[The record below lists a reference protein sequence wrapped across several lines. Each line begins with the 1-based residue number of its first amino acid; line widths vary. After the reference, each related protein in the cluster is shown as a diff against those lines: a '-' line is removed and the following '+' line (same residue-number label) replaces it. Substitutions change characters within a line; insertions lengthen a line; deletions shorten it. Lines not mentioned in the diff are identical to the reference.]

1 MISPKIAIGM
11 AVYNGCDYI
20 EQQVKSIIEQT
31 YSNWILFIRDDGSSD
46 NSLEICKKIQV
57 RYPQKI
63 KIIKDSTST
72 KSAGKNFFKIL
83 HFINDNFKGNFDYFM
98 LSDQDDYWHAN
109 KIEKTLQKMLKTEQ
123 ESPKIPILVHTDLAV
138 VNAKLEQIGSSFMK
152 YRALNPKFTSL
163 NRLLIQNNV
172 TGCTMMWNNLLM
184 GKILENNTVTM
195 HDWWIA
201 LIASCFG
208 KIEYVN
214 EATIDYRQHGDNV
227 VGATKV
233 NTVSFVFYRLFVN
246 NNIKDTF
253 NIAIKQACVF
263 LSVFE
268 PVLTEKQII
277 TLKQFISI
285 KGKGKIRK
293 VRIVIL
299 NHFIKQ
305 GLMQQIGELVFI

>member
-1 MISPKIAIGM
+1 
-11 AVYNGCDYI
+11 
-20 EQQVKSIIEQT
+20 
-31 YSNWILFIRDDGSSD
+31 
-46 NSLEICKKIQV
+46 
-57 RYPQKI
+57 
-63 KIIKDSTST
+63 
-72 KSAGKNFFKIL
+72 
-83 HFINDNFKGNFDYFM
+83 M

-109 KIEKTLQKMLKTEQ
+109 KIEKTLQKMLKAEQ

-184 GKILENNTVTM
+184 GKILENNTVAM